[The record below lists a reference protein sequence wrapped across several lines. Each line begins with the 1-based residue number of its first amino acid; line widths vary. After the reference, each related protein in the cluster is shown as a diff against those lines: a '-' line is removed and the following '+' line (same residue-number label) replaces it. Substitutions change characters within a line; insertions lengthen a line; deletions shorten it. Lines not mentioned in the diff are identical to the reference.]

1 MENSTQQRTV
11 TTFGVLGKNDRLTIY
26 MANQRSDPVDGQIE
40 YTKIWPGS
48 YIGSYVIVKNSGEQ
62 RRTRYI
68 TKNGRTIFV
77 TNYTNAIE
85 FHFKSTDR
93 YIEKIDLCVFP
104 DNRVL
109 PRSGTP
115 LTLPVE
121 IDHDSFE
128 VGTGEE
134 CNGAT
139 EVSTETAAVA
149 KQSSGVVRN
158 VSMGLLVFMYM
169 MYYMTA
175 VALLSDYLSR
185 EAYIASMMVIV
196 GGQWVFLLDI
206 VYDKAKQVERT
217 GIVERIAIG
226 EGIAVGEGIADTA
239 EKKLVCESE

>member
-1 MENSTQQRTV
+1 MENNKQQRTM

-26 MANQRSDPVDGQIE
+26 MANQHSDPVDGQIE

-48 YIGSYVIVKNSGEQ
+48 CIGSNVIIKNSGEQ
-62 RRTRYI
+62 RRIRYI

-77 TNYTNAIE
+77 TNYTNAIQ
-85 FHFKSTDR
+85 FHFKGSNG

-128 VGTGEE
+128 VG
-134 CNGAT
+134 CDAVT
-139 EVSTETAAVA
+139 EVSTETVAVT
-149 KQSSGVVRN
+149 KQSYGIVRN

-175 VALLSDYLSR
+175 IALLSDYLSR

-206 VYDKAKQVERT
+206 VYEKAKQVERF
-217 GIVERIAIG
+217 GVVERTSTEQVEGIG
-226 EGIAVGEGIADTA
+226 EA